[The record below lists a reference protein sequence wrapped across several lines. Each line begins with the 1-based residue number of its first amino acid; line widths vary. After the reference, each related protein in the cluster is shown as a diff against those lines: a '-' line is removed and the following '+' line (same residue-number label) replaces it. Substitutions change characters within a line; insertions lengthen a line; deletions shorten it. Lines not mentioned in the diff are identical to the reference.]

1 VSSSAEGAAEE
12 VEVRRPRGRPD
23 EGARDKLVEAATA
36 LFIERDYDEVPTEAI
51 LEAAGVSRGAMYH
64 HFSTKLA
71 LFEAVYEKGE
81 AELLGTL
88 AVRMAPTTSSYDALV
103 DAASIYLQVCETDP
117 YLRRIGLRQA
127 RSVLGWERWRDLAMK
142 HGLGLVIAMV
152 QGAIEAGE
160 LESRD
165 PTLTGQL
172 LLAAL
177 IEGALAIVTASDP
190 AAVRAEVDALIVNLL
205 DGLRRSSGPV

>member
-1 VSSSAEGAAEE
+1 
-12 VEVRRPRGRPD
+12 
-23 EGARDKLVEAATA
+23 
-36 LFIERDYDEVPTEAI
+36 
-51 LEAAGVSRGAMYH
+51 
-64 HFSTKLA
+64 
-71 LFEAVYEKGE
+71 
-81 AELLGTL
+81 
-88 AVRMAPTTSSYDALV
+88 
-103 DAASIYLQVCETDP
+103 
-117 YLRRIGLRQA
+117 
-127 RSVLGWERWRDLAMK
+127 
-142 HGLGLVIAMV
+142 MV